1 MADVFAPDRFRAT
14 IGNNFGLAFTNRFQ
28 VKFPKIDGLV
38 KPNGGT
44 IFDKT
49 TSEDRALFCTAA
61 GMPGKQLNT
70 VNRGYGIENQLAVTG
85 HTMPEVGFTFYL
97 ANTLSMR
104 EYFERWMQAASS
116 TTHDEAQYVGYYD
129 EYSKFDVE
137 VASFAR
143 LGAKGYTVKLFNC
156 FPTSINTI
164 EFNNQPQTQAAEMTV
179 SIAYRTYKTKQELTA
194 PIG

>member
-28 VKFPKIDGLV
+28 VKLPKISFA
-38 KPNGGT
+38 KPNGGQV
-44 IFDKT
+44 FDKT
-49 TSEDRALFCTAA
+49 TSEDRALFCTAM
-61 GMPGKQLNT
+61 GMPGKQVNT

-85 HTMPEVGFTFYL
+85 HTFPEVAFTFYL

-104 EYFERWMQAASS
+104 EYFERWMQGCSS
-116 TTHDEAQYVGYYD
+116 AEPDETQYVGYYD
-129 EYSKFDVE
+129 EYSKYDIE
-137 VASFAR
+137 VSAFTR
-143 LGAKGYTVKLFNC
+143 LGAKAYTVKLHNC

-164 EFNNQPQTQAAEMTV
+164 EFGNSQTAPAEMTV
-179 SIAYRTYKTKQELTA
+179 GIAYRTYKTKQELTA

>member
-14 IGNNFGLAFTNRFQ
+14 IGNNFGLAFSNRFQ
-28 VKFPKIDGLV
+28 VKFPKIDGLN
-38 KPNGGT
+38 KPNGGA

-61 GMPGKQLNT
+61 GLPGKQISS
-70 VNRGYGIENQLAVTG
+70 VNLGYGIENKLAVTG
-85 HTMPEVGFTFYL
+85 HSFPEVTFTFYL
-97 ANTLSMR
+97 ANTYSMR
-104 EYFERWMQAASS
+104 EYFERWMQVASS
-116 TTHDEAQYVGYYD
+116 TEPDDVQYVGYYD

-137 VASFAR
+137 VAGFTR
-143 LGAKGYTVKLFNC
+143 LGAKAYTIKLHNA
-156 FPTSINTI
+156 FPTAINTI
-164 EFNNQPQTQAAEMTV
+164 ELNNQLQTAPAEMSV